1 MGHVYGDPVRGPAG
15 QKHRGDSSGAC
26 GLRQF
31 LLRTGASP
39 AAVPGVPSARHP
51 LQRQARFRPALLLP
65 GAHPVP
71 WSRSRASVG
80 QERGQV
86 TCCPQT
92 PRSAAGQT
100 PFSPAREHAL
110 LGDIRERR
118 KVTLTS
124 SPLCLRSARGRTLSR
139 SSLCGV
145 RCGVRS
151 SPGLPGESEHRRGL
165 PGGSDPAGTSR
176 SSCGLWRGPQA
187 LSPVCVLVL
196 AGALLPQREGG
207 WKVLE
212 VHRGA
217 GCTEPVYLT
226 PLKCTLQNSEK
237 W

>member
-15 QKHRGDSSGAC
+15 QKHRGDSSGAR

-51 LQRQARFRPALLLP
+51 LQRQARCRPAPLLP

-124 SPLCLRSARGRTLSR
+124 SPLCLRSARGRTLS
-139 SSLCGV
+139 
-145 RCGVRS
+145 
-151 SPGLPGESEHRRGL
+151 
-165 PGGSDPAGTSR
+165 
-176 SSCGLWRGPQA
+176 
-187 LSPVCVLVL
+187 
-196 AGALLPQREGG
+196 
-207 WKVLE
+207 
-212 VHRGA
+212 
-217 GCTEPVYLT
+217 
-226 PLKCTLQNSEK
+226 
-237 W
+237 